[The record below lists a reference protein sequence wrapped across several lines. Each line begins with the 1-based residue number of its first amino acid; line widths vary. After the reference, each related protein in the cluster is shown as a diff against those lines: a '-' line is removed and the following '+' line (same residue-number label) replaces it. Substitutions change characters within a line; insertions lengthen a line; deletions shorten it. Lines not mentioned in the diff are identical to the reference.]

1 MLSTHPTAHNP
12 RPRARKLTPPT
23 PAPAGSGVVPEVA
36 AQALDAVCET
46 IEAARTLWA
55 ASGSLDALDAL
66 TVAAEQ
72 LQTAADAAIGEAL
85 TAHAGRIESVAGVAS

>member
-1 MLSTHPTAHNP
+1 MLSAHPPAHNP
-12 RPRARKLTPPT
+12 RSLARTLTPPT
-23 PAPAGSGVVPEVA
+23 TAPIAAGVVPEVA

-85 TAHAGRIESVAGVAS
+85 TAHAGRTDVVGVAS